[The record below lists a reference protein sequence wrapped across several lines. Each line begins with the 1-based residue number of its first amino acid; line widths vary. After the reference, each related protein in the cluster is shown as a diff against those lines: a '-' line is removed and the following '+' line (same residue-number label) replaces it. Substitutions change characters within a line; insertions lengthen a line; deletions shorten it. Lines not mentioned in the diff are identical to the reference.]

1 MTNTPERAAP
11 EPTDPETSSG
21 PGKNPDA
28 GTEPKPGVN
37 DPHPDEADT
46 DEPLTSM

>member
-1 MTNTPERAAP
+1 MTSEPQPTEPPPTEPQTAA
-11 EPTDPETSSG
+11 DPGE
-21 PGKNPDA
+21 NPD
-28 GTEPKPGVN
+28 TVTKPKPGVN

>member
-1 MTNTPERAAP
+1 MTSTFEPTAP
-11 EPTDPETSSG
+11 EPTDPETSSD
-21 PGKNPDA
+21 PGENPDA